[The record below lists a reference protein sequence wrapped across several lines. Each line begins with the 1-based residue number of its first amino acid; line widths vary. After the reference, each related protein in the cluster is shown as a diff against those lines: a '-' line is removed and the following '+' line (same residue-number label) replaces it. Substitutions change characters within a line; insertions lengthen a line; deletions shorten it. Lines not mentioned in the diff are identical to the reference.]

1 MKGLIGSLLARPGG
15 GEAKMSSRDLLRI
28 MSRGSMSRS
37 GERVTWERA
46 LQVMTM
52 LACTRV
58 IAEDVAQIPW
68 KLLEEGPG
76 EMEKRDHPVYDLIY
90 RRPNS
95 WQTSFEFRETLMFH
109 VVLGGNAFQQKM
121 RVGSARRLAALE
133 PFEPGYMRVEQD
145 ENKRLRYF
153 HRPEGSGSEREF
165 AADDVWHVR
174 GPSWNSWLGLDIT
187 KLAREAI
194 GLSLATESAHS
205 DLHKGGARVSGIYTV
220 QNQLTPEKFATL
232 AAWMDQF
239 KAGGAR
245 EGETLLLDNGA
256 KFEKTSM
263 SGVDAEHLATRR
275 YQVEEVCRAMR
286 VMPIM
291 VGQADKTATYASAEQ
306 MFSAHVRHTL
316 MPWYERLEQS
326 ADVNL
331 LTDQERAAGLTTK
344 FNPNALMR
352 GSSKDRGDYFSKAL
366 GAGGTPAWMTQ
377 DEVRAQENLRPRG
390 GPADELSRGA
400 MNPEPGAQPGDA
412 PDDED
417 DDADN

>member
-1 MKGLIGSLLARPGG
+1 MRGLLGSLLAPPAAS
-15 GEAKMSSRDLLRI
+15 EAKMSSRDLLRI

-37 GERVTWERA
+37 GEQVTWERA

-52 LACTRV
+52 LACARV
-58 IAEDVAQIPW
+58 IAEGVSQVPW
-68 KLLEEGPG
+68 KVHVGGPG
-76 EMEKRDHPVYDLIY
+76 RIEATDHPVFDLLY

-95 WQTSFEFRETLMFH
+95 WQTSFEFRETMVFH
-109 VVLGGNAFQQKM
+109 AVLGGNAFLQKL
-121 RVGSARRLAALE
+121 RVGSARRLAAIE
-133 PFEPGYMRVEQD
+133 PFEPGYMRVEQG
-145 ENKRLRYF
+145 ENRRLRY
-153 HRPEGSGSEREF
+153 HYRPEGGNEREIP
-165 AADDVWHVR
+165 ADDVWHVR

-187 KLAREAI
+187 RLAREAI
-194 GLSLATESAHS
+194 GLSLATESAHA

-220 QNQLTPEKFATL
+220 KPQLSPEKFAQL
-232 AAWMDQF
+232 AAWMDQY

-245 EGETLLLDNGA
+245 AGETLLLDNEA

-263 SGVDAEHLATRR
+263 TGVDSEHLATRR

-306 MFSAHVRHTL
+306 MFLAHVVHTL

-331 LTDQERAAGLTTK
+331 LTAEERAAGYYTK

-352 GSSKDRGDYFSKAL
+352 GAAKDRGDFYAKAL

-377 DEVRAQENLRPRG
+377 DEVRGLEELAPRG

-400 MNPEPGAQPGDA
+400 MNPESGPGAGNT

-417 DDADN
+417 DDDEV

>member
-1 MKGLIGSLLARPGG
+1 
-15 GEAKMSSRDLLRI
+15 MSSRDLLRI

-46 LQVMTM
+46 LQVMTA

-58 IAEDVAQIPW
+58 LAEGVSQVPW
-68 KLLEEGPG
+68 KVHFGG
-76 EMEKRDHPVYDLIY
+76 VGRMEARDHPLYDLLY
-90 RRPNS
+90 RSPNG

-109 VVLGGNAFQQKM
+109 TVLGGNAFLQKL
-121 RVGSARRLAALE
+121 RVGSARRLAAIE
-133 PFEPGYMRVEQD
+133 PFEPGYMRVEQEGD
-145 ENKRLRYF
+145 RRLRY
-153 HRPEGSGSEREF
+153 HYRAEGGSEREIP
-165 AADDVWHVR
+165 AEDVWHVR
-174 GPSWNSWLGLDIT
+174 GPSWNGWLGLDIT
-187 KLAREAI
+187 RLAREAI
-194 GLSLATESAHS
+194 GLSLATESAHA

-220 QNQLTPEKFATL
+220 KPQLSKEKFEQL
-232 AAWMDQF
+232 AAWMDQYR
-239 KAGGAR
+239 AGGPR
-245 EGETLLLDNGA
+245 EGETLLLDNEA
-256 KFEKTSM
+256 KFEKTQM
-263 SGVDAEHLATRR
+263 TGVDSEHLATRR

-306 MFSAHVRHTL
+306 MFLAHVVHTL

-331 LTDQERAAGLTTK
+331 LTAEERAAGYYTK

-352 GSSKDRGDYFSKAL
+352 GAAKDRGEFYAKAL

-377 DEVRAQENLRPRG
+377 DEVRALEELAPRG

-400 MNPEPGAQPGDA
+400 MNPEPGAA
-412 PDDED
+412 PNPEEDDES
-417 DDADN
+417 N

>member
-1 MKGLIGSLLARPGG
+1 MRGLFGSLLAPRAQ
-15 GEAKMSSRDLLRI
+15 GEAKMSSRELARLIGGGVMSGSGQRI
-28 MSRGSMSRS
+28 
-37 GERVTWERA
+37 TWQTS

-52 LACTRV
+52 LACARV
-58 IAEDVAQIPW
+58 LAEGVSQVPW
-68 KLLEEGPG
+68 KLHEGGPG
-76 EMEKRDHPVYDLIY
+76 LIEKRDHPVFDLLH
-90 RRPNS
+90 RRPNP

-109 VVLGGNAFQQKM
+109 TALGGNAFIQKL
-121 RVGSARRLAALE
+121 RVGSARRLASLE
-133 PFEPGYMRVEQD
+133 PFEPGYMRVERSD
-145 ENKRLRYF
+145 GARLRY
-153 HRPEGSGSEREF
+153 HYRPENGSEREIP
-165 AADDVWHVR
+165 AEDVWHVR
-174 GPSWNSWLGLDIT
+174 GPSWNSWHGLDIT
-187 KLAREAI
+187 RLAREAL
-194 GLSLATESAHS
+194 GLSLATESAHA

-220 QNQLTPEKFATL
+220 KPQLSKEKFEQL

-239 KAGGAR
+239 KAGGPR
-245 EGETLLLDNGA
+245 EGETIILDNEA

-306 MFSAHVRHTL
+306 MFLAHVVHTL

-331 LTDQERAAGLTTK
+331 LTPEERAAGLYTK

-352 GSSKDRGDYFSKAL
+352 GAAKDRGDFYSKAL

-377 DEVRAQENLRPRG
+377 DEVRGLEELAPRG
-390 GPADELSRGA
+390 GDADELSRGA
-400 MNPEPGAQPGDA
+400 MNPGPADA
-412 PDDED
+412 P
-417 DDADN
+417 A

>member
-1 MKGLIGSLLARPGG
+1 
-15 GEAKMSSRDLLRI
+15 MSSRDLMRL

-58 IAEDVAQIPW
+58 LAEGVAQVPW
-68 KLLEEGPG
+68 KLHVGG
-76 EMEKRDHPVYDLIY
+76 AGRVDQRDHPVYELLY

-109 VVLGGNAFQQKM
+109 TVLGGNAFQQKM
-121 RVGSARRLAALE
+121 RVGSARRLVALE

-145 ENKRLRYF
+145 ESRRLRYF
-153 HRPEGSGSEREF
+153 HRPEGSGSEREYP
-165 AADDVWHVR
+165 AEDVWHVR

-187 KLAREAI
+187 RLAREAI
-194 GLSLATESAHS
+194 GLSIATESAHA

-220 QNQLTPEKFATL
+220 ENQLTPEKFATL

-256 KFEKTSM
+256 KFEKTQM
-263 SGVDAEHLATRR
+263 TGVDSEHLATRR

-306 MFSAHVRHTL
+306 MFLAHVVHTL

-331 LTDQERAAGLTTK
+331 LTPEERAAGLYTK

-352 GSSKDRGDYFSKAL
+352 GAAKDRGDFYAKAL

-377 DEVRAQENLRPRG
+377 DEVRGLEELAPRG

-400 MNPEPGAQPGDA
+400 MNPAADTA
-412 PDDED
+412 PDNEVD
-417 DDADN
+417 DDEL

>member
-1 MKGLIGSLLARPGG
+1 MRGLLGSLLAPPAA

-28 MSRGSMSRS
+28 MSRGSMSRA
-37 GERVTWERA
+37 GERVSWEKA
-46 LQVMTM
+46 LQVTTM

-68 KLLEEGPG
+68 KLLEDGPG
-76 EMEKRDHPVYDLIY
+76 EMERRDHPVYDLIY

-109 VVLGGNAFQQKM
+109 VVLGGNAFTQKM
-121 RVGSARRLAALE
+121 RVGIGRRLAALE

-153 HRPEGSGSEREF
+153 HRPEGSGSEREYP
-165 AADDVWHVR
+165 AEDVWHVR

-187 KLAREAI
+187 RLAREAI

-220 QNQLTPEKFATL
+220 KPQLSREKFEQL
-232 AAWMDQF
+232 AAWMDQYR
-239 KAGGAR
+239 AGGPR
-245 EGETLLLDNGA
+245 EGETLLLDNEA
-256 KFEKTSM
+256 KFEKTQM

-275 YQVEEVCRAMR
+275 YQVEEICRAMR

-306 MFSAHVRHTL
+306 MFQAHVRHTL
-316 MPWYERLEQS
+316 MPWFERLEQS

-331 LTDQERAAGLTTK
+331 LTDEERAAGLTTK
-344 FNPNALMR
+344 FNPDALMR
-352 GSSKDRGDYFSKAL
+352 GTSKDRGDYYSKAL

-377 DEVRAQENLRPRG
+377 DEVRKRENLSPRG
-390 GPADELSRGA
+390 GEADVLSRGA
-400 MNPEPGAQPGDA
+400 MNPAADPA
-412 PDDED
+412 PNSED
-417 DDADN
+417 PNASI

>member
-1 MKGLIGSLLARPGG
+1 MKGFLGSLIAPRGQS
-15 GEAKMSSRDLLRI
+15 EAKMSSRELARLIGGGVMSGSGQRI
-28 MSRGSMSRS
+28 
-37 GERVTWERA
+37 TWQTA

-52 LACTRV
+52 LACARV
-58 IAEDVAQIPW
+58 LAEGVSQVPW
-68 KLLEEGPG
+68 KLHVGGPG
-76 EMEKRDHPVYDLIY
+76 RMEERDHPVYDLLY
-90 RRPNS
+90 RRPNP

-109 VVLGGNAFQQKM
+109 TALGGNAFIQKL
-121 RVGSARRLAALE
+121 RVGSARRLASLE
-133 PFEPGYMRVEQD
+133 PFEPGYMRVERD
-145 ENKRLRYF
+145 DGMRLRY
-153 HRPEGSGSEREF
+153 HYRPENGSEREIP
-165 AADDVWHVR
+165 AEDVWHVR

-187 KLAREAI
+187 RLAREAL
-194 GLSLATESAHS
+194 GLSLATESAHA

-220 QNQLTPEKFATL
+220 QNQLTPERFEQL

-239 KAGGAR
+239 KAGGKR

-306 MFSAHVRHTL
+306 MFLAHVVHTM

-331 LTDQERAAGLTTK
+331 LTPEERAAGLYTK

-352 GSSKDRGDYFSKAL
+352 GAAKDRGDFYSKAL

-377 DEVRAQENLRPRG
+377 DEVRGLEELAPRG

-400 MNPEPGAQPGDA
+400 MNPAADSA

-417 DDADN
+417 DPDA